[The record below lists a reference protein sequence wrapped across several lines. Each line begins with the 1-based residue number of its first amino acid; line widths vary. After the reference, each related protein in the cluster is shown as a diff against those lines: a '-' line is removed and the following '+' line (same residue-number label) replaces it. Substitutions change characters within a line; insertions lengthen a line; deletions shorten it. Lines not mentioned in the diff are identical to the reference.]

1 MSEFLFT
8 SESVSEGHPDKVAD
22 QISDAVLDAILEQD
36 PYGRVAAETLV
47 STGLVVLAGE
57 ITTSAQVAA
66 NAAASDQPAQ
76 VFDSGKHLI
85 VSGPSQ
91 LSVLN
96 ALEDLSKTGAKV
108 ISPIQKVGNK
118 WMATC
123 DHPPTAG
130 SGCKVEELGFM
141 RIVTGPSR
149 EGVEEKLQELL
160 HSGARL
166 VHDIEQAQGVWTA
179 VCEVTSH

>member
-1 MSEFLFT
+1 
-8 SESVSEGHPDKVAD
+8 
-22 QISDAVLDAILEQD
+22 
-36 PYGRVAAETLV
+36 
-47 STGLVVLAGE
+47 
-57 ITTSAQVAA
+57 
-66 NAAASDQPAQ
+66 
-76 VFDSGKHLI
+76 VFDSGTHLI

-96 ALEDLSKTGAKV
+96 LLEELAKDGAKV
-108 ISPIQKVGNK
+108 VSPIQKVGNK

-149 EGVEEKLQELL
+149 EGVEEKVQELL
-160 HSGARL
+160 GTGARL
-166 VHDIEQAQGVWTA
+166 VHDIEQAQGTWTA
-179 VCEVTSH
+179 VCEITSH